1 VTVFDPRLYA
11 LVDPEQS
18 GGHEPVALAR
28 AVVGG
33 GATVLQLRDKN
44 STTRAMIAHA
54 DALIAALAA
63 SGVPVLINDRVDVAL
78 ASGAAGVH
86 LGQEDMPAEI
96 ARRLL
101 GVEAIVG
108 ITVRSEEE
116 AREAPVDQADYVG
129 VGGVFSTVS
138 KDNPTPPI
146 GLAGLTRLAAVL
158 RRRRPGIPIVA
169 IAGIDALNAADIVAA
184 GADGVAVISALALAE
199 DAKSAARELRG
210 IVDDA
215 LEKRKAP

>member
-11 LVDPEQS
+11 LIDPAQC
-18 GGHEPVALAR
+18 GGHEPAALAR

-33 GATVLQLRDKN
+33 GATVLQLRDKKG
-44 STTRAMIAHA
+44 TTRAMIARA
-54 DALIAALAA
+54 REMIAALEA
-63 SGVPVLINDRVDVAL
+63 SGVPLLIDDRVDVAL
-78 ASGAAGVH
+78 AAGAAGVH

-101 GVEAIVG
+101 GDQAIIG
-108 ITVRSEEE
+108 ITVRSEDE
-116 AREAPVDQADYVG
+116 ARAAPVDHADYVG

-138 KDNPTPPI
+138 KDNPAPPI
-146 GLAGLTRLAAVL
+146 GLAGLTRLAAIL

-169 IAGIDALNAADIVAA
+169 IAGIDAGNAADIVAA
-184 GADGVAVISALALAE
+184 GADGVAVISALAKAK
-199 DAKSAARELRG
+199 DAKAAARELRG

-215 LEKRKAP
+215 LNKRKAP